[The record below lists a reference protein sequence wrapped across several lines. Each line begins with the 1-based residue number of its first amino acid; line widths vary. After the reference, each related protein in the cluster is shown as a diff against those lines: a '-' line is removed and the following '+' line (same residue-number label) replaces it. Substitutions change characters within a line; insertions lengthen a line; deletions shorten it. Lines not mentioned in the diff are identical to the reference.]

1 MTQKITMGGRLSDR
15 QRAIEAQNAMRQHG
29 NSYNPNAG
37 DIPAVMPS
45 APSSTANAPADD
57 PMDRTGS
64 VALGTSGTEE
74 PNQSSEQFQSTALN
88 DRLANIQR
96 GIERSEG
103 NAYNSG
109 FNDRSN
115 TMSIG

>member
-1 MTQKITMGGRLSDR
+1 MTQKITMGRDR
-15 QRAIEAQNAMRQHG
+15 RQDAIDAQNAMRQYG
-29 NSYNPNAG
+29 GYNPNAG

-74 PNQSSEQFQSTALN
+74 PNVPTEVMQETALN

-103 NAYNSG
+103 NAYFAGN
-109 FNDRSN
+109 NDRSN

>member
-1 MTQKITMGGRLSDR
+1 MTQKITMGSRLSDE
-15 QRAIEAQNAMRQHG
+15 QRFRDAQNAMRQHG
-29 NSYNPNAG
+29 GYNPNAG

-64 VALGTSGTEE
+64 VALQTSGTEE
-74 PNQSSEQFQSTALN
+74 PNVPTKVMQETALN

-103 NAYNSG
+103 NAYTDGYN
-109 FNDRSN
+109 NRSV
-115 TMSIG
+115 TGSLS

>member
-1 MTQKITMGGRLSDR
+1 MTQKITMGSRLSDR
-15 QRAIEAQNAMRQHG
+15 QRAIDAENAMRQYG
-29 NSYNPNAG
+29 GYNPNAG

-74 PNQSSEQFQSTALN
+74 PNVPTEVMQETALN

-103 NAYNSG
+103 NAYFAGN
-109 FNDRSN
+109 NDRSN

>member
-1 MTQKITMGGRLSDR
+1 MTQKITMGRDR
-15 QRAIEAQNAMRQHG
+15 RQDAIDAENAMRQYG
-29 NSYNPNAG
+29 GYNPNAG

-64 VALGTSGTEE
+64 VALGTSGTEYANE
-74 PNQSSEQFQSTALN
+74 PSKQMQSTALN
-88 DRLANIQR
+88 ERLANIQR

-103 NAYNSG
+103 NAYNTG
-109 FNDRSN
+109 FNNRRD
-115 TMSIG
+115 TMSIS

>member
-1 MTQKITMGGRLSDR
+1 MGRDR
-15 QRAIEAQNAMRQHG
+15 RQDAIDAQNAMRQYG
-29 NSYNPNAG
+29 GYNPNAG

-74 PNQSSEQFQSTALN
+74 ANQSSEQFQSTALN
-88 DRLANIQR
+88 DRLQTIAE
-96 GIERSEG
+96 GIKRSEG

-109 FNDRSN
+109 YNNRSV
-115 TMSIG
+115 TGSIG

>member
-1 MTQKITMGGRLSDR
+1 MTQKITMGRDR
-15 QRAIEAQNAMRQHG
+15 RQDAIDAQNAMRQYG
-29 NSYNPNAG
+29 GYNPNAG

-74 PNQSSEQFQSTALN
+74 TQCT
-88 DRLANIQR
+88 
-96 GIERSEG
+96 
-103 NAYNSG
+103 Y
-109 FNDRSN
+109 
-115 TMSIG
+115 

>member
-1 MTQKITMGGRLSDR
+1 MTQKITMGSRLSDR
-15 QRAIEAQNAMRQHG
+15 QRSIDAENAMRQHG
-29 NSYNPNAG
+29 SKYNPNAG

-45 APSSTANAPADD
+45 APPSTANAPADD
-57 PMDRTGS
+57 PMNRTGS

-74 PNQSSEQFQSTALN
+74 PNVPTEQMQETALN

-109 FNDRSN
+109 YNNRSV
-115 TMSIG
+115 TGSIG

>member
-1 MTQKITMGGRLSDR
+1 MGAHLSDR
-15 QRAIEAQNAMRQHG
+15 DRASQAMAALSQHG
-29 NSYNPNAG
+29 RYNPNAG

-74 PNQSSEQFQSTALN
+74 PNVPTEVMQETALN

-103 NAYNSG
+103 NAYTAGYN
-109 FNDRSN
+109 NRSV
-115 TMSIG
+115 TGSLS

>member
-15 QRAIEAQNAMRQHG
+15 QRAIDAENAMRQYG
-29 NSYNPNAG
+29 GYNPNAG

-115 TMSIG
+115 TMSIS

>member
-1 MTQKITMGGRLSDR
+1 MTQKITMGRDR
-15 QRAIEAQNAMRQHG
+15 RQDAIDAQNAMRQYG
-29 NSYNPNAG
+29 GYNPNAG

-64 VALGTSGTEE
+64 VALQTSGTEE
-74 PNQSSEQFQSTALN
+74 PNVPTKVMQETALN
-88 DRLANIQR
+88 ERLANIQR

-103 NAYNSG
+103 NAYTDGYN
-109 FNDRSN
+109 NRSV
-115 TMSIG
+115 TGSIG

>member
-1 MTQKITMGGRLSDR
+1 MTQKITMGRDR
-15 QRAIEAQNAMRQHG
+15 RQDAIDAQNAMRQYG
-29 NSYNPNAG
+29 GYNPNAG

-74 PNQSSEQFQSTALN
+74 VNQSPEQFQSSALN
-88 DRLANIQR
+88 DRLQTIAEGIQ
-96 GIERSEG
+96 RSEG

-109 FNDRSN
+109 YNNRSV
-115 TMSIG
+115 TGSIS

>member
-1 MTQKITMGGRLSDR
+1 MTQKITMGSRLSDE
-15 QRAIEAQNAMRQHG
+15 QRFREAQIAMGQHG
-29 NSYNPNAG
+29 GYNPNVG

-109 FNDRSN
+109 YNNRSV
-115 TMSIG
+115 TGSLS

>member
-1 MTQKITMGGRLSDR
+1 MTQKITMGSHLSDR
-15 QRAIEAQNAMRQHG
+15 QRAIDAENAMRQYG
-29 NSYNPNAG
+29 GYNPNAG

-74 PNQSSEQFQSTALN
+74 PNQSSDQFQSSALEG
-88 DRLANIQR
+88 RLQNIAK
-96 GIERSEG
+96 GLS

-109 FNDRSN
+109 NNNRSV
-115 TMSIG
+115 TGSIG

>member
-1 MTQKITMGGRLSDR
+1 MTQKITMGRDR
-15 QRAIEAQNAMRQHG
+15 RQDAIDAQNAMRQYG
-29 NSYNPNAG
+29 GYNPNAG

-74 PNQSSEQFQSTALN
+74 ANQSSEQFQSTALN
-88 DRLANIQR
+88 NRLQTIAE
-96 GIERSEG
+96 GIKRSEG

-109 FNDRSN
+109 YNNRSV
-115 TMSIG
+115 TGSIG

>member
-1 MTQKITMGGRLSDR
+1 
-15 QRAIEAQNAMRQHG
+15 MRQYG
-29 NSYNPNAG
+29 GYNPNAG

-74 PNQSSEQFQSTALN
+74 ANQSSEQFQSSALDN
-88 DRLANIQR
+88 RLRNIAQ
-96 GIERSEG
+96 GIQRSEG

-109 FNDRSN
+109 YNNRSV
-115 TMSIG
+115 TGSIG

>member
-1 MTQKITMGGRLSDR
+1 MTQKITMGRDR
-15 QRAIEAQNAMRQHG
+15 RQDAIDAQNAMRQYG
-29 NSYNPNAG
+29 GYNPNAG

-74 PNQSSEQFQSTALN
+74 ANQSSEQFQSTALN
-88 DRLANIQR
+88 DRLQTIAE
-96 GIERSEG
+96 GIKRSEG

-109 FNDRSN
+109 YNNRSV
-115 TMSIG
+115 TGSIG